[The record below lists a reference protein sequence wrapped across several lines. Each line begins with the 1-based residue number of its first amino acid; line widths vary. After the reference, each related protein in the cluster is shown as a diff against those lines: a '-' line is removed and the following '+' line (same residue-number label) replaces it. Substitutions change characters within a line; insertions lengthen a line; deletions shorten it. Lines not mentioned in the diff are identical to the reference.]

1 MEKRIIEGALHIV
14 EKQGVKFTMDEL
26 ASELGMSKK
35 TIYTVFR
42 DKNELLIAMVDYVF
56 DYIKESEALVMEDKH
71 LSLLQKIRKILG
83 VMPENYTDFDFT
95 QFYVLR
101 DKHPEVYERVRQ
113 RLESGWEMTNR
124 LLEQGV
130 EEGLI
135 RSVDF
140 RVFQLVF
147 ESAVER
153 FIMGDE
159 LEREEIDYM
168 QALEEL
174 VTIMVDGIVV
184 HRYKEDGKYERSHLF
199 DEGLVFYRR
208 IYRRHDRR
216 YHGCFPGTDRFSA
229 THL

>member
-1 MEKRIIEGALHIV
+1 M
-14 EKQGVKFTMDEL
+14 
-26 ASELGMSKK
+26 
-35 TIYTVFR
+35 
-42 DKNELLIAMVDYVF
+42 
-56 DYIKESEALVMEDKH
+56 VMEDKH

-184 HRYKEDGKYERSHLF
+184 HR
-199 DEGLVFYRR
+199 
-208 IYRRHDRR
+208 
-216 YHGCFPGTDRFSA
+216 
-229 THL
+229 

>member
-56 DYIKESEALVMEDKH
+56 DYIKDSEALVMEH

-184 HRYKEDGKYERSHLF
+184 HR
-199 DEGLVFYRR
+199 
-208 IYRRHDRR
+208 
-216 YHGCFPGTDRFSA
+216 
-229 THL
+229 

>member
-56 DYIKESEALVMEDKH
+56 DYIKESEALVVEDKH

-184 HRYKEDGKYERSHLF
+184 HR
-199 DEGLVFYRR
+199 
-208 IYRRHDRR
+208 
-216 YHGCFPGTDRFSA
+216 
-229 THL
+229 

>member
-1 MEKRIIEGALHIV
+1 
-14 EKQGVKFTMDEL
+14 
-26 ASELGMSKK
+26 
-35 TIYTVFR
+35 
-42 DKNELLIAMVDYVF
+42 
-56 DYIKESEALVMEDKH
+56 
-71 LSLLQKIRKILG
+71 
-83 VMPENYTDFDFT
+83 MPENYTDFDFT
-95 QFYVLR
+95 QLYVLR

-184 HRYKEDGKYERSHLF
+184 HR
-199 DEGLVFYRR
+199 
-208 IYRRHDRR
+208 
-216 YHGCFPGTDRFSA
+216 
-229 THL
+229 

>member
-56 DYIKESEALVMEDKH
+56 DYIKESEALVMEDNH

-135 RSVDF
+135 RPVDF

-184 HRYKEDGKYERSHLF
+184 HR
-199 DEGLVFYRR
+199 
-208 IYRRHDRR
+208 
-216 YHGCFPGTDRFSA
+216 
-229 THL
+229 

>member
-56 DYIKESEALVMEDKH
+56 DYIKESEALVMEHKH

-184 HRYKEDGKYERSHLF
+184 HR
-199 DEGLVFYRR
+199 
-208 IYRRHDRR
+208 
-216 YHGCFPGTDRFSA
+216 
-229 THL
+229 

>member
-56 DYIKESEALVMEDKH
+56 DYIKESEALVMEAKH

-184 HRYKEDGKYERSHLF
+184 HR
-199 DEGLVFYRR
+199 
-208 IYRRHDRR
+208 
-216 YHGCFPGTDRFSA
+216 
-229 THL
+229 

>member
-56 DYIKESEALVMEDKH
+56 DYIKESESLVMEDKH

-184 HRYKEDGKYERSHLF
+184 HR
-199 DEGLVFYRR
+199 
-208 IYRRHDRR
+208 
-216 YHGCFPGTDRFSA
+216 
-229 THL
+229 

>member
-56 DYIKESEALVMEDKH
+56 DYIKESEALVMVDKH

-184 HRYKEDGKYERSHLF
+184 HR
-199 DEGLVFYRR
+199 
-208 IYRRHDRR
+208 
-216 YHGCFPGTDRFSA
+216 
-229 THL
+229 

>member
-56 DYIKESEALVMEDKH
+56 EYIEESEALVMEDKH

-184 HRYKEDGKYERSHLF
+184 HR
-199 DEGLVFYRR
+199 
-208 IYRRHDRR
+208 
-216 YHGCFPGTDRFSA
+216 
-229 THL
+229 

>member
-1 MEKRIIEGALHIV
+1 MF
-14 EKQGVKFTMDEL
+14 KFVFVRTPRPRQFQH
-26 ASELGMSKK
+26 KP
-35 TIYTVFR
+35 IYWNPEDDARKER
-42 DKNELLIAMVDYVF
+42 D
-56 DYIKESEALVMEDKH
+56 
-71 LSLLQKIRKILG
+71 
-83 VMPENYTDFDFT
+83 
-95 QFYVLR
+95 
-101 DKHPEVYERVRQ
+101 ERVRQ

-184 HRYKEDGKYERSHLF
+184 HR
-199 DEGLVFYRR
+199 
-208 IYRRHDRR
+208 
-216 YHGCFPGTDRFSA
+216 
-229 THL
+229 

>member
-56 DYIKESEALVMEDKH
+56 DYIKEGEALVMEDKH

-184 HRYKEDGKYERSHLF
+184 HR
-199 DEGLVFYRR
+199 
-208 IYRRHDRR
+208 
-216 YHGCFPGTDRFSA
+216 
-229 THL
+229 

>member
-56 DYIKESEALVMEDKH
+56 VYIKESVALVMEDKH

-184 HRYKEDGKYERSHLF
+184 HR
-199 DEGLVFYRR
+199 
-208 IYRRHDRR
+208 
-216 YHGCFPGTDRFSA
+216 
-229 THL
+229 

>member
-1 MEKRIIEGALHIV
+1 MKLILVFWFPKEEKGGRGMEKRIIEGALHIV

-184 HRYKEDGKYERSHLF
+184 HR
-199 DEGLVFYRR
+199 
-208 IYRRHDRR
+208 
-216 YHGCFPGTDRFSA
+216 
-229 THL
+229 

>member
-1 MEKRIIEGALHIV
+1 M
-14 EKQGVKFTMDEL
+14 
-26 ASELGMSKK
+26 
-35 TIYTVFR
+35 
-42 DKNELLIAMVDYVF
+42 
-56 DYIKESEALVMEDKH
+56 VMEDKH

-159 LEREEIDYM
+159 LECEEIDYM

-184 HRYKEDGKYERSHLF
+184 HR
-199 DEGLVFYRR
+199 
-208 IYRRHDRR
+208 
-216 YHGCFPGTDRFSA
+216 
-229 THL
+229 

>member
-71 LSLLQKIRKILG
+71 LFLLQKIRKILG

-184 HRYKEDGKYERSHLF
+184 HR
-199 DEGLVFYRR
+199 
-208 IYRRHDRR
+208 
-216 YHGCFPGTDRFSA
+216 
-229 THL
+229 